1 MKIQS
6 VCIPQGELLPGEVMP
21 NRNRKS
27 SSVLQ
32 KSCKKKKKKKAI
44 PKYAEIQEHFIQN
57 QSSQVGGTAIVW
69 QVCRI

>member
-32 KSCKKKKKKKAI
+32 KSCKKKKKKKPFLNMQKFRSTLYKIKVHRLEALL
-44 PKYAEIQEHFIQN
+44 
-57 QSSQVGGTAIVW
+57 
-69 QVCRI
+69 